1 MPGLPVALVPCEDGN
16 EETADAAQDP
26 HSAGSAGKSF
36 RNAAEAQ
43 QAIRC
48 ACCSFG
54 CAFGECD
61 YLQSVS
67 LQLMRSLQGYVAAA

>member
-26 HSAGSAGKSF
+26 HSSGSAGKSF
-36 RNAAEAQ
+36 RNPAEAQ

-48 ACCSFG
+48 AWCQVG
-54 CAFGECD
+54 YAFGKCHQ
-61 YLQSVS
+61 LQSVS
-67 LQLMRSLQGYVAAA
+67 LS